1 MVWDTQMALNN
12 PKIKFVYKYSK
23 IVLRRFIKRMGWNE

>member
-1 MVWDTQMALNN
+1 MFLDAQMALNN

-23 IVLRRFIKRMGWNE
+23 IALRRFIKRMGWNN

>member
-1 MVWDTQMALNN
+1 MFLDAQMALNN

-23 IVLRRFIKRMGWNE
+23 NNITKIY